1 MADFYAAVTTDAGIA
16 LVADLLTGEQ
26 LVFTKLVT
34 GSGVYTDEDITR
46 VRLQRAGEL
55 RQPRQEF
62 GFSSMEKVTDFCVRL
77 KALMSNARLTEGYR
91 ITEIGV
97 YAKKP
102 GDEGDGIL
110 YSISVAKEADFF
122 PHYNGIAA
130 VEIIEEYYITVSDA
144 AEVTIKGRNGAAV
157 LLEDFEEFKKEIW
170 EQIADISQKMVVP
183 FVQMTESTYV
193 PLELRTK
200 GSLYGLITN
209 KRGLITE
216 HFDRY
221 ICGMEEPSKE
231 RTLYG
236 IETMERTEAEED
248 KSPYVGIFSNIVH
261 IEDGYEIERQFG
273 MIYAVNRETR

>member
-1 MADFYAAVTTDAGIA
+1 MADFYAAVTTNDGIA

-77 KALMSNARLTEGYR
+77 KTLMSNARLTEGYR

-122 PHYNGIAA
+122 SA
-130 VEIIEEYYITVSDA
+130 
-144 AEVTIKGRNGAAV
+144 
-157 LLEDFEEFKKEIW
+157 L
-170 EQIADISQKMVVP
+170 
-183 FVQMTESTYV
+183 
-193 PLELRTK
+193 
-200 GSLYGLITN
+200 
-209 KRGLITE
+209 
-216 HFDRY
+216 
-221 ICGMEEPSKE
+221 
-231 RTLYG
+231 
-236 IETMERTEAEED
+236 
-248 KSPYVGIFSNIVH
+248 
-261 IEDGYEIERQFG
+261 
-273 MIYAVNRETR
+273 